1 MNCTLGTFTN
11 YVDKILAFFNHLLPS
26 VDIFVCLFLGLGLD
40 VSHGAAHSFL
50 CDNIRK
56 KYINNGT
63 DAWRQYISAKNAL
76 FKSSFCKWSSYM
88 CFCYEILINI
98 YKDLVFLKVSL
109 PRIRSYCSLLYFFF
123 HELGVTVN
131 RFFIGTFIPRVF
143 GKKYQKYMYVLPKRP
158 LYFELFINWTIWI

>member
-1 MNCTLGTFTN
+1 
-11 YVDKILAFFNHLLPS
+11 
-26 VDIFVCLFLGLGLD
+26 
-40 VSHGAAHSFL
+40 
-50 CDNIRK
+50 
-56 KYINNGT
+56 
-63 DAWRQYISAKNAL
+63 
-76 FKSSFCKWSSYM
+76 M

-158 LYFELFINWTIWI
+158 LYFELFIN